1 MAILNFK
8 MAENFSNNLP
18 TLELFVPILN
28 EEEELEGNVTRLL
41 THFKSLFDI
50 SISPL
55 SKVVV
60 VDNGST
66 DNSVAIMLKLL
77 PLNPSLGLVTTS
89 VRGKGHA
96 VKIGFLQS
104 EADLV
109 GFVDLDLSP
118 DITRIASFVDEIV
131 KNKYDYVIASRYMP
145 GSIVS
150 RGWLRSFT
158 SRVYRLIFKYYLGLR
173 VSDANCGL
181 KIGKREE
188 LNLAF
193 TNVESK
199 GWFFDVELLH
209 YVMKN
214 RLAVKEMPIT
224 WVDDDDSRVKILR
237 ATLETLDLIIK
248 FKKRITK

>member
-1 MAILNFK
+1 MVTSNFK
-8 MAENFSNNLP
+8 MIDKSRHLP

-28 EEEELEGNVTRLL
+28 EEDELEGNIIRLL
-41 THFKSLFDI
+41 NYFKTLFDN

-77 PLNPSLGLVTTS
+77 SVHPSLGLVTTS
-89 VRGKGHA
+89 TRGKGHA

-131 KNKYDYVIASRYMP
+131 YNSYDFVIASRYMP
-145 GSIVS
+145 GSVVS

-158 SRVYRLIFKYYLGLR
+158 SRVYRIIFKYYLGLR

-181 KIGKREE
+181 KIGKRKE

-193 TNVESK
+193 SKVESK

-224 WVDDDDSRVKILR
+224 WVDDDDSRVKIAR

>member
-1 MAILNFK
+1 MIDKYNH
-8 MAENFSNNLP
+8 LP

-28 EEEELEGNVTRLL
+28 EEDELEGNIIRLL
-41 THFKSLFDI
+41 NHFKTLFDS

-55 SKVVV
+55 SKVIV

-77 PLNPSLGLVTTS
+77 SLNPSLGLVTTS
-89 VRGKGHA
+89 IRGKGHA

-131 KNKYDYVIASRYMP
+131 SNNYDFVIASRYLP

-150 RGWLRSFT
+150 RAWLRSFT
-158 SRVYRLIFKYYLGLR
+158 SRVYRIIFKYYLGLR

-181 KIGKREE
+181 KIGKRKE

-193 TNVESK
+193 NKVESK

-209 YVMKN
+209 YVMQN

-224 WVDDDDSRVKILR
+224 WVDDDDSRVKLVS
-237 ATLETLDLIIK
+237 ATLETLDLIFK
-248 FKKRITK
+248 FKKRISK

>member
-1 MAILNFK
+1 MIDKN
-8 MAENFSNNLP
+8 SHLP

-28 EEEELEGNVTRLL
+28 EEDELEDNIIRLL
-41 THFKSLFDI
+41 NHFKTLFDN

-77 PLNPSLGLVTTS
+77 SLNPSLGLVTTS
-89 VRGKGHA
+89 IRGKGHA

-131 KNKYDYVIASRYMP
+131 DKNYDFVIASRYMP

-158 SRVYRLIFKYYLGLR
+158 SRVYRIIFKYYLGLR

-181 KIGKREE
+181 KIGKRKE

-193 TNVESK
+193 NKVESK

-209 YVMKN
+209 YAMKN

-224 WVDDDDSRVKILR
+224 WVDDDDSRVNLVR
-237 ATLETLDLIIK
+237 ATLETLDLILK
-248 FKKRITK
+248 FKKRISK